1 YDLGEPNNSTV
12 TYAFDLYEISG
23 ERDGCTVTLESRIA
37 GKLVKTEIRRI
48 PDCED
53 EKEEEEDKDDGFSED
68 DPGVGMGDESSDD
81 PPGEPW
87 DVGYYLIGLRVNSS
101 SVFVSNPGLFRV
113 GVTRSYS
120 SVSGA
125 ILQDE
130 NEEYYY
136 TYKAFHYGFEARYY
150 QTNSGATKLTQQIN
164 FPQENR
170 RGADYAGD
178 YVWRFDGISIPRA
191 AALSGR
197 FIYGENWRVKE
208 YIRSH
213 NLPSR
218 SGFLSSLS
226 FDGFTSRKNDATIIK
241 VLGSV
246 VIKKGLPTRRG
257 NSGKSRRQDEQCGEN
272 MDKKCCQ
279 MIAQIYDVLGIDEI
293 IDEGFNIPT
302 EMYAP
307 EGKAVKRLDNYPQI
321 LDYQMRQVNHTGI
334 GGFDIEVA
342 NSGDSK
348 NKSGE
353 IGFKAVNGTDAIRQI
368 AQMLIDI
375 ENGKGLFA
383 KAFLSIFITLGEFA
397 PAINIAADTVE
408 QISSFLGMRG
418 GTKRRWITL
427 PFNVLKLQKITSS
440 KGVGFDKKKKD
451 KKSKQNQV
459 KTDEI
464 LLAEILEQS
473 QQSYDFSYYNDNYPD
488 LVEIVSKNLTIS
500 NDND

>member
-1 YDLGEPNNSTV
+1 
-12 TYAFDLYEISG
+12 
-23 ERDGCTVTLESRIA
+23 
-37 GKLVKTEIRRI
+37 
-48 PDCED
+48 
-53 EKEEEEDKDDGFSED
+53 
-68 DPGVGMGDESSDD
+68 
-81 PPGEPW
+81 
-87 DVGYYLIGLRVNSS
+87 
-101 SVFVSNPGLFRV
+101 
-113 GVTRSYS
+113 
-120 SVSGA
+120 
-125 ILQDE
+125 
-130 NEEYYY
+130 
-136 TYKAFHYGFEARYY
+136 
-150 QTNSGATKLTQQIN
+150 
-164 FPQENR
+164 
-170 RGADYAGD
+170 
-178 YVWRFDGISIPRA
+178 
-191 AALSGR
+191 
-197 FIYGENWRVKE
+197 
-208 YIRSH
+208 
-213 NLPSR
+213 
-218 SGFLSSLS
+218 
-226 FDGFTSRKNDATIIK
+226 
-241 VLGSV
+241 
-246 VIKKGLPTRRG
+246 
-257 NSGKSRRQDEQCGEN
+257 
-272 MDKKCCQ
+272 
-279 MIAQIYDVLGIDEI
+279 MIAQIYDVLGIDEM

-302 EMYAP
+302 DMYAP
-307 EGKAVKRLDNYPQI
+307 EGKAVKRLNNYPQI

-348 NKSGE
+348 NKSGK

-375 ENGKGLFA
+375 ENGKNLFA

-427 PFNVLKLQKITSS
+427 PFNALKLQKITSS